1 MDKRRGLLGRT
12 AIACPTPVDPPPG
25 RRQSLPSPS
34 GQRQVPLNEDD
45 DINSDYDGRPRRSS
59 LPLVTRE
66 VCGAATER
74 DLTHCK
80 HGVDYRPNDVGHVDA
95 KRLPGWTDTIH
106 VRPSRAARD
115 DGQPSTG
122 EPKSDTNIG
131 VEEKGD
137 VQIILRGLNR
147 PSRVAVA
154 SGCKHD
160 ILGIFFIDH
169 TGTTDS
175 NRRKSSMPMLVP
187 ETGVASSNQAES
199 RRGRLRFLRWGIGQQ
214 VLTLVERLC
223 NPIALFVAQDSSVF
237 VLEEVWEGSGS
248 GFRDQDRGS
257 RTRYRV
263 CRLDGTRLSRW
274 LGNDKK
280 KRNGV
285 EKVATAIGPRRLGLR
300 DRNEQ
305 EGGGGS
311 SLLVGSAVRGGLDVV
326 TSDESET
333 DWEISSSCASD
344 RDINEEGAQ
353 KLHEGQHSPTGHSR
367 RRGVVDFV
375 EVLALPSL
383 PVQDGNRP
391 EQPVDFCMLADET
404 IVIAFCRSAPLH
416 DGQSTAE
423 AQGVVRAFPAKPR
436 KSTVVVDVSG
446 GSGKSRSGLRL
457 KDTAMSSY
465 SSHQGWLVAE
475 GLPVITGV
483 AASGGSAVYA
493 SFCGAGRDGTVH
505 AVASL
510 STGGRARSMGPGGID
525 LNAVAR
531 GRNRGAARGGGGR
544 TGTEAWGRATRDRGG
559 RVGARGGGGRAVR
572 GRGNLFVPI
581 VSGVAAALTV
591 DKDRNL

>member
-1 MDKRRGLLGRT
+1 M
-12 AIACPTPVDPPPG
+12 
-25 RRQSLPSPS
+25 
-34 GQRQVPLNEDD
+34 
-45 DINSDYDGRPRRSS
+45 
-59 LPLVTRE
+59 TRE
-66 VCGAATER
+66 VSGVATER
-74 DLTHCK
+74 APTHGE
-80 HGVDYRPNDVGHVDA
+80 HGDGYRHNDVGHVDA
-95 KRLPGWTDTIH
+95 TRSPGWTDTID
-106 VRPSRAARD
+106 VRPSRAAPD
-115 DGQPSTG
+115 NGQASTG
-122 EPKSDTNIG
+122 EPQSDNNIG
-131 VEEKGD
+131 IEEMGG
-137 VQIILRGLNR
+137 VQIILRGLHR
-147 PSRVAVA
+147 PTRVAVA

-169 TGTTDS
+169 TGATDN
-175 NRRKSSMPMLVP
+175 NRRKSAIPILIS
-187 ETGVASSNQAES
+187 ETGVANSNQAKS
-199 RRGRLRFLRWGIGQQ
+199 RRGRLRFLRWGDGQE

-274 LGNDKK
+274 LDNDRKN
-280 KRNGV
+280 RNGV
-285 EKVATAIGPRRLGLR
+285 QKVATAIGPRVLGSR

-305 EGGGGS
+305 EGVDGT
-311 SLLVGSAVRGGLDVV
+311 SLLVGSAVRGELGVA

-344 RDINEEGAQ
+344 RDINEEGTHI
-353 KLHEGQHSPTGHSR
+353 LHGDPHAPIGHSR

-375 EVLALPSL
+375 QVLALPSL

-404 IVIAFCRSAPLH
+404 IVVAFCRSAPLH

-436 KSTVVVDVSG
+436 KPTVVVDVSG
-446 GSGKSRSGLRL
+446 GSGKNRSGLRL
-457 KDTAMSSY
+457 KDCAPSSH

-510 STGGRARSMGPGGID
+510 STGRRARPVRPGAVD
-525 LNAVAR
+525 LDAVAR
-531 GRNRGAARGGGGR
+531 GGSRGAARGGGGGGG

-572 GRGNLFVPI
+572 GCGNFFVPI
-581 VSGVAAALTV
+581 VSGVAATLTV